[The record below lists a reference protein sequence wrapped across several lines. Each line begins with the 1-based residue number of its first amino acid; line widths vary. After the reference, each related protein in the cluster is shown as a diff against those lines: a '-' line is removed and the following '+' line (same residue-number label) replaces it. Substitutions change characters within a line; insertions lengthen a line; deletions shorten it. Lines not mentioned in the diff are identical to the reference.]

1 MKNLVILLLAFL
13 FACSQNPKNTAASQ
27 DSLTS
32 NPAGLS
38 VAYVNVDSLNLYYK
52 FYEEKAKELEEQRRR
67 IKLELENRLVNW
79 DRDRQNFEAQANAKL
94 LSAKQVEEKQQEL
107 YRKQQEI
114 QTYEASVS
122 QGLQAKVAEV
132 DKELYKR
139 LNEFLSEY
147 NREKKYAFILA
158 HTEMGGPILYAES
171 QYDITKE
178 VVEGLNAKYEV
189 EKQAAK
195 AKK

>member
-1 MKNLVILLLAFL
+1 MKKIFAIIWLTA
-13 FACSQNPKNTAASQ
+13 FACSQNPKTVSQANDTAA
-27 DSLTS
+27 
-32 NPAGLS
+32 PAAAAFPI
-38 VAYVNVDSLNLYYK
+38 AYVNVDSLNLYYK

-107 YRKQQEI
+107 MRKQQEI
-114 QTYEASVS
+114 QTYEASVT
-122 QGLQAKVAEV
+122 QGLQAKIAEV

-139 LNEFLSEY
+139 LNDFLKEY
-147 NREKKYAFILA
+147 NREKQFAYIIA
-158 HTEMGGPILYAES
+158 HSEVGGPLLYASE
-171 QYDITKE
+171 QYNITQE
-178 VVEGLNAKYEV
+178 VIEGLNALYEN